1 MIKFLPTDI
10 ITKIYSYDDT
20 YKIYFDENILYD
32 LKYKIL
38 NMKYYINSETKN
50 ILILYNDKIFI
61 HCDSLENPVFVSTC
75 VFNKK
80 FPIFKNKNEIK
91 DYPEFILQQ
100 KVLNKKQIIKFI
112 ENKYSKTFQP
122 FIELFL

>member
-1 MIKFLPTDI
+1 MIQFLPTDI

-20 YKIYFDENILYD
+20 YKIYFDENVLYD

-75 VFNKK
+75 VFNNK

-91 DYPEFILQQ
+91 DYPKFILQ